1 MNSLNPSSRIKA
13 RNILGWAACSPTP
26 MSIQEL
32 SHALAMS
39 GNYEVS
45 DVSVIGHIDFVR
57 LCGPIIEVNDNYVQF
72 VHFTV
77 KE

>member
-1 MNSLNPSSRIKA
+1 
-13 RNILGWAACSPTP
+13 